1 MICRLITLPW
11 LLAVY
16 AGRVDIVNGEC
27 KYTKEGRKANGP
39 VVGIKNSKGVRT
51 GGIIMMIT
59 SISYLVLQIPATIY
73 SSEGKTQAEVAASEQ
88 FYAGLGLFL
97 TIALFT
103 AYLIYQWDQS
113 QSSGGSAVANKAYID
128 LVIKLIEEDNG
139 FSLRLALFDE
149 MQHYRSL
156 IERDASRSG
165 WSIKD
170 TNYKTVTTVHSVV
183 WERLPEAARDR
194 ITEIITYFWL
204 KFVQLEKGHGVRGS
218 GKKAKIDMTVL
229 RKFYLHMGDEVAAAH
244 TGKVFKD
251 MDTNHDDAIELDEF
265 IKGTCQYLW
274 EYERVGIDRSLS
286 LNNKMS

>member
-16 AGRVDIVNGEC
+16 AGGVDIVNGEC

-51 GGIIMMIT
+51 GGILMMIT
-59 SISYLVLQIPATIY
+59 SISYLVLQVPATIY
-73 SSEGKTQAEVAASEQ
+73 GSEGKTQAEVAASEQ

-103 AYLIYQWDQS
+103 AYLIYQWDQA

-149 MQHYRSL
+149 MQHCRSL
-156 IERDASRSG
+156 IERKASLSSWRAS
-165 WSIKD
+165 
-170 TNYKTVTTVHSVV
+170 TYKTINSPNSAV
-183 WERLPEAARDR
+183 WERLPEAAKDR

-218 GKKAKIDMTVL
+218 GKKAKIEMPVL
-229 RKFYLHMGDEVAAAH
+229 RNFYLHMGDEVAAAH
-244 TGKVFKD
+244 TGEVFKN
-251 MDTNHDDAIELDEF
+251 MDTNHDGIIELDEF

-274 EYERVGIDRSLS
+274 DYERVGVDRSLIY
-286 LNNKMS
+286 